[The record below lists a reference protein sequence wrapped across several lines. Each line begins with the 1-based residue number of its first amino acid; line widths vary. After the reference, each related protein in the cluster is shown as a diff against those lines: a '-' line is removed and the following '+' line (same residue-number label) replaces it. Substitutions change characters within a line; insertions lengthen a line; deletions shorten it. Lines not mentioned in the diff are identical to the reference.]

1 MEGAT
6 PFVSFVP
13 MTILVFAEFLS
24 LQSLCI
30 KLVVVNAGNHGGA
43 GYSLSCHVMILV
55 LQPELLLLGVSRRI
69 AMTLRVVC
77 LVLARIQLI
86 A

>member
-1 MEGAT
+1 M
-6 PFVSFVP
+6 
-13 MTILVFAEFLS
+13 
-24 LQSLCI
+24 
-30 KLVVVNAGNHGGA
+30 LVVVNVGDHGGA